1 MGRFANANG
10 PLRYLIQNSTKSL
23 CQPSDS
29 TIRDLFEFAD
39 FALFWTNFSDNVVT
53 VDPSVPTSLRQV

>member
-1 MGRFANANG
+1 MRRFANANG

-29 TIRDLFEFAD
+29 TIRDLFEFVD

-53 VDPSVPTSLRQV
+53 VEGFNLSRT

>member
-1 MGRFANANG
+1 MRRFANAHG

-23 CQPSDS
+23 CQASDS

-39 FALFWTNFSDNVVT
+39 FVLFWTNFSDKVVT
-53 VDPSVPTSLRQV
+53 VERFNLSRT

>member
-1 MGRFANANG
+1 MRRFANAIG

-29 TIRDLFEFAD
+29 TIRGLFEFAE
-39 FALFWTNFSDNVVT
+39 FALFWTNFSDNVGT
-53 VDPSVPTSLRQV
+53 VECFNLSRT

>member
-1 MGRFANANG
+1 MRRFADANR
-10 PLRYLIQNSTKSL
+10 PLRYLIQNSNKSL

-39 FALFWTNFSDNVVT
+39 FALFWTNFSDKVAT
-53 VDPSVPTSLRQV
+53 VERFNLSRT

>member
-1 MGRFANANG
+1 MRRFANANG
-10 PLRYLIQNSTKSL
+10 PLRYLKQNSTKSL

-29 TIRDLFEFAD
+29 TIHDLFEFAD

-53 VDPSVPTSLRQV
+53 IEGFNLSRT

>member
-1 MGRFANANG
+1 MRRFANAKR

-39 FALFWTNFSDNVVT
+39 FALFSTNFSDKSG
-53 VDPSVPTSLRQV
+53 DS

>member
-1 MGRFANANG
+1 MRRFANANG

-39 FALFWTNFSDNVVT
+39 FALFCAGFSDKLVT
-53 VDPSVPTSLRQV
+53 VEDFNPSRT

>member
-1 MGRFANANG
+1 MRRFANANR
-10 PLRYLIQNSTKSL
+10 PLRYLIENSTKSL

-39 FALFWTNFSDNVVT
+39 FALFSTNFSDSLVT
-53 VDPSVPTSLRQV
+53 VEFFGPSRT